1 MQMWRQLQMGSREYI
16 FDDSHASQLDKSE
29 RYQHLKKGDTT
40 IPEGEVERSSDEN
53 ESDHDEMSK
62 DKADDDDVTESLVD
76 PEEEEIFR

>member
-1 MQMWRQLQMGSREYI
+1 M
-16 FDDSHASQLDKSE
+16 
-29 RYQHLKKGDTT
+29 KKGDTT